1 MSQPDETVLI
11 VDDEERVLDSLE
23 VTLGEHFRVRRAS
36 DGRAALALMESET
49 FAVVLA
55 DQRMPV
61 MTGVEFLKEVHARHP
76 DVVRILFTGYTDI
89 ESVVAA
95 VNEGHIYYYISKPWD
110 PDDLAA
116 RVRRALEARRL
127 RIENRRL
134 YEELAAAHERLKE
147 DYRALRFEVREREE
161 IEGFVGKS
169 SGVREAL
176 ELALKVAPADVTVL
190 LCGESGTGKERI
202 ARAIHAA
209 SGRAEGRFVAVN
221 CGAITETLLES
232 ELFGY
237 RRGAFT
243 GATSDRKGLFEVA
256 SGGTLFLDEVADMS
270 PAMQVKLLRAVQER
284 VIRPVGAVDEIP
296 IDVRLISATHCDL
309 AEEVR
314 DGRFREDLYYR
325 ISVFPI
331 FLPPLRERRDDV
343 PLLVALVLSRM
354 QKKLGK
360 RISGIRPV
368 ALDLLC
374 HYPFPGNIRELENE
388 LERASV
394 LTEPDGWI
402 DVNQLSPRIRM
413 APTQPTPPIPAAND
427 EAAVLT
433 SLRDARDAFE
443 RRLIDR
449 VLAECGGNASRAA
462 ERLGLSRM
470 GLQKKL
476 KVLAERAAG
485 RVAPEASGEDD

>member
-1 MSQPDETVLI
+1 MTQPDETVLI

-23 VTLGEHFRVRRAS
+23 VTLGEQFRVRRAG
-36 DGRAALALMESET
+36 DGRSALALMDAEPI
-49 FAVVLA
+49 AVVLA

-61 MTGVEFLKEVHARHP
+61 MTGVEFLKEVHTRHP

-95 VNEGHIYYYISKPWD
+95 VNEGHIYYYVSKPWD
-110 PDDLAA
+110 PDDLTA

-127 RIENRRL
+127 RLENRRL
-134 YEELAAAHERLKE
+134 YQELAEAHDRLKE

-190 LCGESGTGKERI
+190 LYGESGTGKERI

-209 SGRAEGRFVAVN
+209 SSRAEGRFVAVN

-256 SGGTLFLDEVADMS
+256 NGGTLFLDEVADMS
-270 PAMQVKLLRAVQER
+270 AAMQVKLLRAVQER
-284 VIRPVGAVDEIP
+284 VIRPVGAVDEVP
-296 IDVRLISATHCDL
+296 IDVRLVSATHCDL

-343 PLLVALVLSRM
+343 PLLVALVLGRM

-360 RISGIRPV
+360 RIAGIRPV

-402 DVNQLSPRIRM
+402 DVQHLSPRIRT
-413 APTQPTPPIPAAND
+413 APTQPSPPLPAAPD
-427 EAAVLT
+427 EPAIVT

-476 KVLAERAAG
+476 KVLAERAGG
-485 RVAPEASGEDD
+485 RVASDPGDDE